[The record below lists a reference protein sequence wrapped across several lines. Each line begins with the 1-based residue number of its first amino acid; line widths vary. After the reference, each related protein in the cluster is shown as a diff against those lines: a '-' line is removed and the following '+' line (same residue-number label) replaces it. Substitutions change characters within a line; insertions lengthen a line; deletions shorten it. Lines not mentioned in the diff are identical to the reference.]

1 MDEITKRRVVG
12 AAVLV
17 AIGVIFI
24 PVLLKEKS
32 LENRVDDSGLVDLD
46 VSENLRVIEKIEPS
60 ESSLLLEQAKSF
72 SKEVPQ
78 EIEDPVDIDSYSQ
91 NIEPESPSKKGGQL
105 ESESVERYE
114 HSLMSDSELGSDNKA
129 WVLQF
134 GSFSKEKNAVNLLEK
149 LRNRGYAAFIELV
162 DLDAGSLYKVRV
174 GPQLERNESLRIR
187 AQIESEFSIKGILI
201 TY

>member
-24 PVLLKEKS
+24 PLFLKEQS
-32 LENRVDDSGLVDLD
+32 PENGVDDSDLVDLD
-46 VSENLRVIEKIEPS
+46 VSENLRLLEKIEPS

-72 SKEVPQ
+72 SKEVPL
-78 EIEDPVDIDSYSQ
+78 EIEDPVDIDSYSR
-91 NIEPESPSKKGGQL
+91 NTGTEAPSKKGGQL

-134 GSFSKEKNAVNLLEK
+134 GSFRKETNAVKLLEQ
-149 LRNRGYAAFIELV
+149 LRNRGYAAFIAPV

-174 GPQLERNESLRIR
+174 GPQLERSESLRIR